1 MSEPKT
7 RILVVDDDLR
17 LRDLLQRYLT
27 EQGFGVHTVPDAAGM
42 DKLLGRERVDLLV
55 RRLRGGKNTVPIIM
69 LTAKGEDVDRIVGL
83 EMGADDYLPKPFNP
97 RELVARIHAVL
108 RRRVAPLPP
117 GAPAVEPEKVSF
129 GNMTINLATRTLERD
144 GQSLSLTTGE
154 FALLRVLVTNPRTPL
169 SRDKLMELARGRE
182 YEVFDRS
189 IDVQVSRLR
198 AALVVAT
205 TAAWFAIFRASEI
218 EPRARQISQNLVS
231 IVNITRTALV
241 NSQPE
246 LRRELLSELAERE
259 GIQVYTAEPGEH
271 LAPPADRP
279 VLNLALELARQQLG
293 EGTRFA
299 GEREGKPGLWLSFHI
314 DDDEY
319 WLRIPRE
326 RIERQI
332 ALRWLGWGAL
342 ALVLSLL
349 AAYFLVSRLNRPLRA
364 LAEGAGA
371 IGKGKMPEPVPE
383 SGPEEIATL
392 SHAFNQ
398 MSKDLARLDADRA
411 LILAGVSHDLRTPLS
426 RLRLGLEMSGADP
439 QLREGMTA
447 DIEEMDRTIN
457 QFLDFA
463 RTDGG
468 EPPQSAD
475 LAAIAAEVSEHYRR
489 RGKTI
494 ATDFSRVPELPLQV
508 MSMRRVVLNLI
519 DNALR
524 YGEKEVSVA
533 VRAEDG
539 AAVLE
544 VADRGPGIPQSEA
557 ERLKQPFTR
566 LEVARSDKGGAG
578 LGLAIVERVVRAHRG
593 GFELL
598 AREGGGLVARIRLPS

>member
-1 MSEPKT
+1 MRGYVRPAGALPIGL
-7 RILVVDDDLR
+7 RYADDRAQDKNPGGRRRSAPARSAAALSDR
-17 LRDLLQRYLT
+17 A
-27 EQGFGVHTVPDAAGM
+27 GVRRARGSGCAGHGQAARARARRSARARPDAP
-42 DKLLGRERVDLLV
+42 GRGRPVDLPAAARREEHGPHHHADREGRGRGPHRRPGDGR
-55 RRLRGGKNTVPIIM
+55 RRLPAQALQPARAGRAHQRGAAPP
-69 LTAKGEDVDRIVGL
+69 R
-83 EMGADDYLPKPFNP
+83 GA
-97 RELVARIHAVL
+97 ASS
-108 RRRVAPLPP
+108 
-117 GAPAVEPEKVSF
+117 G
-129 GNMTINLATRTLERD
+129 G
-144 GQSLSLTTGE
+144 
-154 FALLRVLVTNPRTPL
+154 
-169 SRDKLMELARGRE
+169 ARGRAGKGQLRE
-182 YEVFDRS
+182 HDGQPRDAHARARRTV
-189 IDVQVSRLR
+189 DVAHYRRIR
-198 AALVVAT
+198 AAQGPGDQPEDAAVARQT
-205 TAAWFAIFRASEI
+205 DGA
-218 EPRARQISQNLVS
+218 RARPRVRGVRPLD
-231 IVNITRTALV
+231 
-241 NSQPE
+241 
-246 LRRELLSELAERE
+246 RR
-259 GIQVYTAEPGEH
+259 PG
-271 LAPPADRP
+271 LAPPAARP

-299 GEREGKPGLWLSFHI
+299 GERDGKPGLWLSFHI

-371 IGKGKMPEPVPE
+371 IGKGKMPDPVPE
-383 SGPEEIATL
+383 SGPEEIRTL

-398 MSKDLARLDADRA
+398 MSRDLARLDADRA

-468 EPPQSAD
+468 EPVQSAD
-475 LAAIAAEVSEHYRR
+475 LAAIAAEVAEHYLR
-489 RGKTI
+489 RGKSI
-494 ATDFSRVPELPLQV
+494 ATDFSAVPELPLQL
-508 MSMRRVVLNLI
+508 MSMRRVVMNLI

-533 VRAEDG
+533 VRAEDR
-539 AAVLE
+539 AVALE
-544 VADRGPGIPQSEA
+544 VADRGPGIPESEA

-593 GFELL
+593 SFELL

>member
-1 MSEPKT
+1 MSAMVLWPRSLLWRT
-7 RILVVDDDLR
+7 FILL
-17 LRDLLQRYLT
+17 
-27 EQGFGVHTVPDAAGM
+27 
-42 DKLLGRERVDLLV
+42 
-55 RRLRGGKNTVPIIM
+55 
-69 LTAKGEDVDRIVGL
+69 
-83 EMGADDYLPKPFNP
+83 
-97 RELVARIHAVL
+97 
-108 RRRVAPLPP
+108 
-117 GAPAVEPEKVSF
+117 
-129 GNMTINLATRTLERD
+129 
-144 GQSLSLTTGE
+144 
-154 FALLRVLVTNPRTPL
+154 
-169 SRDKLMELARGRE
+169 
-182 YEVFDRS
+182 
-189 IDVQVSRLR
+189 

-205 TAAWFAIFRASEI
+205 MAAWFEIFRASEI

-259 GIQVYTAEPGEH
+259 GIQVYTAEPGER

-342 ALVLSLL
+342 ALALSLL
-349 AAYFLVSRLNRPLRA
+349 AAYFLVSRVNRPLRA
-364 LAEGAGA
+364 LASAASA
-371 IGKGKMPEPVPE
+371 IGKGKMPDPIPE
-383 SGPEEIATL
+383 GGPEEIRTL

-398 MSKDLARLDADRA
+398 MSRDLVRLDADRA

-426 RLRLGLEMSGADP
+426 RLRLGLEMSGADA
-439 QLREGMTA
+439 QLKDGMTA
-447 DIEEMDRTIN
+447 DIEEMDRIVN

-468 EPPQSAD
+468 EALQHAG
-475 LAAIAAEVSEHYRR
+475 LAAIAAEVAEHYRR
-489 RGKTI
+489 HGKSVTTEL
-494 ATDFSRVPELPLQV
+494 AGVPDLPLQA
-508 MSMRRVVLNLI
+508 MSMRRVVLNLV

-524 YGEKEVSVA
+524 YGGKEVSVA
-533 VRAEDG
+533 VRAENG
-539 AAVLE
+539 AAMLD
-544 VADRGPGIPQSEA
+544 VADRGPGIPDPPSVRLESG
-557 ERLKQPFTR
+557 RLKAALPMNPTR
-566 LEVARSDKGGAG
+566 RAGRGTPWSCSD
-578 LGLAIVERVVRAHRG
+578 
-593 GFELL
+593 
-598 AREGGGLVARIRLPS
+598 P